1 MKNPQTAPPAHEEGL
16 CLIRND
22 WFFRLQQK
30 LGLVPDGGLGVA
42 RRALFWSMLSWLPIV
57 FWAAATGHVTPTG
70 EESVLQHYGVHVRCL
85 VAIPLFLLAE
95 GMVNAATTQLLP
107 YFVDSGL
114 VRDEEI
120 ARFRKILKEMS
131 KLRDSAF
138 PWIAIAGIIVA
149 RATLPLAASEIH
161 ELAWAGGTEASSTL
175 DLGFGGWWFLYVTRS
190 VFLILALAWLWRLV
204 LLGLLLARIARLD
217 LSIVP
222 SHPDGLGGLGFIEQL
237 PKAFSLV
244 VLAFSA
250 VAAAKWGHGL
260 VFHQESVLSLKPLMI
275 GFSITVL
282 AIFLAPYLSLFLPL
296 MKAKK
301 QALLDYGKLVGNHGR
316 LVRRRW
322 ILNEPVE
329 YAELLS
335 APEIG
340 PVADTAAIY
349 EAVTQMRSLPI
360 GKKAFIAL
368 AIPLST
374 PILILLSI
382 QVPIKDILLTLLKTL
397 A

>member
-1 MKNPQTAPPAHEEGL
+1 MKKIQIATSAHEENL

-22 WFFRLQQK
+22 WFFRLQRK
-30 LGLVPDGGLGVA
+30 LGLVPAGGLGVG

-57 FWAAATGHVTPTG
+57 LWAAATGHVAPAG

-85 VAIPLFLLAE
+85 VAIPLFILAE
-95 GMVNAATTQLLP
+95 GMVNAATKRLLP
-107 YFVDSGL
+107 YFVDSCL
-114 VRDEEI
+114 VRNKEI
-120 ARFRKILKEMS
+120 ARFREILRRMS
-131 KLRDSAF
+131 QLRDSAL
-138 PWIAIAGIIVA
+138 PWIAIAGLIVA
-149 RATLPLAASEIH
+149 RATLPLETGEIH
-161 ELAWAGGTEASSTL
+161 ELAWAGGTDASGTL
-175 DLGFGGWWFLYVTRS
+175 QLGFGGWWFLYVTRS
-190 VFLILALAWLWRLV
+190 IFLILALAWLWRLV

-217 LSIVP
+217 LAIVP
-222 SHPDGLGGLGFIEQL
+222 SHPDGVGGLGFIEQL

-244 VLAFSA
+244 MLAFSA
-250 VAAAKWGHGL
+250 VAAAKWGHGV

-282 AIFLAPYLSLFLPL
+282 VVFLAPYLSLSGTLR
-296 MKAKK
+296 KAKK
-301 QALLDYGKLVGNHGR
+301 QALLDYGKLVGSHGR

-329 YAELLS
+329 DAELLS

-349 EAVTQMRSLPI
+349 AAVEQMRSLPI
-360 GKKAFIAL
+360 GKQALMAL
-368 AIPLST
+368 AIPLLI
-374 PILILLSI
+374 PLLILLSI
-382 QVPIKDILLTLLKTL
+382 QVPIKDILMTLLKTL